1 MGHRPIGHR
10 PGFGHRLGWGWN
22 GHRVHAAAFRYP
34 AGYGYRHWVR
44 GQLLPVV
51 FLSPVYFYT
60 DFVILG
66 LEPPPYGYRWIRFG
80 PDLLLVNIRTG
91 EIMDVEYGVFY

>member
-1 MGHRPIGHR
+1 M
-10 PGFGHRLGWGWN
+10 
-22 GHRVHAAAFRYP
+22 
-34 AGYGYRHWVR
+34 
-44 GQLLPVV
+44 V
-51 FLSPVYFYT
+51 FISPVYYFT